1 MYYIFNLEGVTVGEP
16 IQAHVNFDYSKF
28 GYSSKADSSVGFY
41 SEKCGIQEFFDISDF
56 IVNLSNIKV
65 YLRLNLS

>member
-1 MYYIFNLEGVTVGEP
+1 MNARFKNYVFCEIFILEGVTVGEP

-41 SEKCGIQEFFDISDF
+41 SEKCGIQEFF
-56 IVNLSNIKV
+56 
-65 YLRLNLS
+65 